1 MGLRDGLKRRATGAA
16 RRVKRVIVGGDSGP
30 SNVPRPLQATRVEA
44 AAKTVTRPAEGAP
57 PESQPTATP
66 SVISQKLKMA
76 VTKDET
82 LTDEEKVQ
90 IRERAIDAM
99 RTIFDPEIPVNIWE
113 LGLIYGV
120 EVLDDRTVDIKM
132 TLTSPNCPAAQ
143 SLPVD
148 VKEKTEAVEG
158 VASAE
163 VEIVFEPPWT
173 MEKMDDAAKLV
184 LNIL

>member
-143 SLPVD
+143 SLP
-148 VKEKTEAVEG
+148 
-158 VASAE
+158 AE
-163 VEIVFEPPWT
+163 VQTKSANVDGALNAEIEIVWEPPWT
-173 MEKMDDAAKLV
+173 PERMSEEAQLE
-184 LNIL
+184 LNLM